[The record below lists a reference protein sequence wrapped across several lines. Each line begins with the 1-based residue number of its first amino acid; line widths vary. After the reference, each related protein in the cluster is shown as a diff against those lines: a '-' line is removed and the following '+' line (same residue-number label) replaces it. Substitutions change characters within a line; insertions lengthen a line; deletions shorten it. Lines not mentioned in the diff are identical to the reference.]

1 MIRVFIACLAACF
14 ILGVRNLSAETDYR
28 FAFPQSE
35 LLMGVDVKWLLKSPL
50 GAKMRSEVGPS
61 AGELKMLEEIVDQV
75 DAVYVSVVSKAPVK
89 SAKAPG
95 APKTASAQNSDLVML
110 VKGNFSF
117 DKLTALAVKNGM
129 RQDQWGKIKVLMP
142 VAPKM
147 KAKPVKVQNA
157 QFAGLPASGL
167 PMGVDKTTPVFAFL
181 DDKNIVVAEEA
192 PLRVALERIESGLTP
207 QANPLFERARDL
219 EAANDFWIV
228 GSTAPLNLNA
238 GAKAG
243 GSDPFSQTLSQVRN
257 FAIGVAVRRNVAV
270 DLQLQTVSP
279 KAATQMLDMAKGII
293 ALAKASAKPEDPL
306 PFDLDKALE
315 LSANGN
321 IVKASLTMDQ
331 AEVDKLVAQGFKR
344 SGLGEVTA
352 SGPGGGETQVASNA
366 ETAATP
372 VAAPVAP
379 PPPAAKPSVPQRKTV
394 LIYGM
399 PGGPKEVPV
408 Q

>member
-1 MIRVFIACLAACF
+1 MIRVFAACLLSC
-14 ILGVRNLSAETDYR
+14 LLVSAETDYR

-50 GAKMRSEVGPS
+50 GAKMRSEVGTGV
-61 AGELKMLEEIVDQV
+61 GELKVIEEVVDQV
-75 DAVYVSVVSKAPVK
+75 DAIYVSVVSKAPVK
-89 SAKAPG
+89 GAKAG
-95 APKTASAQNSDLVML
+95 AGPAGQNTAQNSDLVML
-110 VKGNFSF
+110 VKGQFSLE
-117 DKLTALAVKNGM
+117 KLTALAVKNGM
-129 RQDQWGKIKVLMP
+129 RQDQWGKIKVLTP
-142 VAPKM
+142 VAPKG
-147 KAKPVKVQNA
+147 KSKTLKVQNA
-157 QFAGLPASGL
+157 QFSSL
-167 PMGVDKTTPVFAFL
+167 PMNVDKANPVFALL

-192 PLRVALERIESGLTP
+192 PLRVALERMESGLTP

-228 GSTAPLNLNA
+228 GSTNPLNLNA
-238 GAKAG
+238 GGKSN

-257 FAIGVAVRRNVAV
+257 FAVGIAVRRNVAV

-306 PFDLDKALE
+306 PIDLDKALE

-321 IVKASLTMDQ
+321 IVRASLTMDQ
-331 AEVDKLVAQGFKR
+331 AEVDKLLAQGLRR
-344 SGLGEVTA
+344 SGLGEGNSGSPQSAPAPQAPPTESA
-352 SGPGGGETQVASNA
+352 S
-366 ETAATP
+366 
-372 VAAPVAP
+372 AAPAP
-379 PPPAAKPSVPQRKTV
+379 VVKPVVPQRKTV